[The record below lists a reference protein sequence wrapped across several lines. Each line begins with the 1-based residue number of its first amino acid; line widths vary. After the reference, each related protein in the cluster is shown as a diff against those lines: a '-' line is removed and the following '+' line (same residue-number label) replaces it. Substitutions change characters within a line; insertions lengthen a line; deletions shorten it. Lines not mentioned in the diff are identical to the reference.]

1 MPGPVPKRSE
11 ERRRRNEDV
20 PIDRAPVG
28 QEDVAIPPPNPEWHP
43 IAFEWYDSLARSGQ
57 SFYYEAS
64 DWATAVYVAH
74 AMSENLMTNKF
85 SAHLFQSV
93 MAATSSLLTT
103 EGERRRLRLE
113 LTRDQ
118 GEEKQESA
126 GVTALNDYRRALGG

>member
-11 ERRRRNEDV
+11 ERRRRNTDV
-20 PIDRAPVG
+20 PIDQAPAG
-28 QEDVAIPPPNPEWHP
+28 QDAVVIPPPDPEWHP
-43 IAFEWYDSLARSGQ
+43 IAHDWYESLAVSGQ
-57 SFYYEAS
+57 SQFYEAS

-74 AMSENLMTNKF
+74 AMSENLLAKNF

-93 MAATSSLLTT
+93 MAAGSSLLTT

-113 LTRDQ
+113 LTREQ
-118 GEEKQESA
+118 AEQKESA